1 VSHDHDSGH
10 DGDLPRIRLAW
21 GRRGAQAAAERGDIL
36 VVIDTLRFSTAAATA
51 VHHGALIYPCATDEV
66 LVTALAERV
75 GGEVALHTL
84 SSTPDTHTSAPTRFS
99 LSPRSYLGIEPGM
112 HVVLPS
118 PNGATCC
125 QYGAQA
131 AALFVGA
138 LVNAQAVAA
147 AVSHLLAPDDGLNAT
162 LLACGERWREPDE
175 EGILRFALEDYLGA
189 GAILSALPF
198 AQTIEAQACSA
209 TFQAMHNQLD
219 AALWACE
226 SGQELRA
233 KGLGEDVR
241 FAAQLNCYD
250 TVPMLRG
257 ERLEGFPD
265 TSHGLKPDGF
275 SG

>member
-1 VSHDHDSGH
+1 VPHDHETGD
-10 DGDLPRIRLAW
+10 DGDTPRVRLAW
-21 GRRGAQAAAERGDIL
+21 GRRGAQAAAARGDIL

-51 VHHGALIYPCATDEV
+51 VHYGALIYPCATDEA
-66 LVTALAERV
+66 LVSALAERV
-75 GGEVALHTL
+75 GGEVALHKL
-84 SSTPDTHTSAPTRFS
+84 RSTPDTYASVPTRFS
-99 LSPRSYLGIEPGM
+99 LSPRSHLGIESGTR
-112 HVVLPS
+112 VVLPS

-147 AVSHLLAPDDGLNAT
+147 AVSHLLAAADGLHAT

-198 AQTIEAQACSA
+198 TQTIEAQACSS
-209 TFQAMHNQLD
+209 TFQAMHERLD
-219 AALWACE
+219 TVLWECE

-241 FAAQLNCYD
+241 FAAQLNIYD

-257 ERLEGFPD
+257 ERLEGFRQPE
-265 TSHGLKPDGF
+265 TRMPS
-275 SG
+275 